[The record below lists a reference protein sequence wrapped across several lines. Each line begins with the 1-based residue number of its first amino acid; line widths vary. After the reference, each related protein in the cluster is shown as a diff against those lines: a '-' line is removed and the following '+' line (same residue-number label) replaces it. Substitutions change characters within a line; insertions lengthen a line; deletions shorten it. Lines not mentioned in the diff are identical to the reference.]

1 MIVILIKRKKKNTQ
15 KTGGFAINV
24 KINVKINEERTKQ
37 MKLVGN

>member
-1 MIVILIKRKKKNTQ
+1 MIVILIKRKTHIK

-37 MKLVGN
+37 IKLVGN

>member
-1 MIVILIKRKKKNTQ
+1 MIVILIKRKKNTQ

-37 MKLVGN
+37 IKLVGN

>member
-1 MIVILIKRKKKNTQ
+1 MIVILIKRKNTHK

>member
-1 MIVILIKRKKKNTQ
+1 MIVILIKRKKNTQ